1 MRDFLIRLISSKE
14 KRAAELRK
22 LIKEASTADEVRSL
36 GDTLQAVLDELNDA
50 KKQLEDLPDD
60 NGEGGDNGDGGEG
73 RSANPID
80 QGRSAN
86 PVSHLGEFRQRAQ
99 YGQPNGQSADATDS
113 VEYRQAFMDYV
124 MRGTPI
130 PTELRANTL
139 TTDVPAVIPTTLINR
154 IMERMDEV
162 GTILSLVTHTSYPAG
177 VEVPA
182 NVTKPT
188 ATWTGKTDSGS
199 GEGKGSTAQ
208 KVTSAKITFAYFK
221 LRCEVSIS
229 MEVSTMALSAFEDRL
244 TANIA
249 NAMVSAIET
258 AIINGTGTGEPKGIL
273 AETPNAGQTIEVAK
287 AGALDYATLCK
298 AEAAVPAKYEKDAK
312 WLMSKKTFM
321 SFVGITDANG
331 QPIARMNYGISGKP
345 ERFLLGREVVI
356 TEDIANYAATVTA
369 DTKFAAI
376 FSLPDYVLNTIYD
389 LGIKRKEDWDTE
401 DQRTKAVMSV
411 DGKVVDKG
419 SLVVLVKKSA

>member
-1 MRDFLIRLISSKE
+1 MREFLKKLISAKE
-14 KRAAELRK
+14 KRAAELRN
-22 LIKEASTADEVRSL
+22 LIKAAGTADEVRSL
-36 GDTLQAVLDELNDA
+36 GDTLQAVLDELSDA
-50 KKQLEDLPDD
+50 KKQLEALPDD
-60 NGEGGDNGDGGEG
+60 NGDEGGQGGE
-73 RSANPID
+73 D
-80 QGRSAN
+80 RSAN
-86 PVSHLGEFRQRAQ
+86 PVNQGRSTNPVNHLDEFRQKAQ
-99 YGQPNGQSADATDS
+99 YGQPNGQSADITDS
-113 VEYRQAFMDYV
+113 VEYRQAFMNYV

-130 PTELRANTL
+130 PVELRANTL

-154 IMERMDEV
+154 IWERMDEE
-162 GTILSLVTHTSYPAG
+162 GTILNLVTRTSYPAG
-177 VEVPA
+177 VVIPNNA
-182 NVTKPT
+182 TKPT
-188 ATWTGKTDSGS
+188 ATWVGKEETDKS
-199 GEGKGSTAQ
+199 GEGKGSTPQ
-208 KVTSAKITFAYFK
+208 KVTAGKVTFAYFK
-221 LRCEVSIS
+221 LRCEVSVS

-244 TANIA
+244 TIGVAD
-249 NAMVSAIET
+249 AMVSAIET
-258 AIINGTGTGEPKGIL
+258 AIINGTGSGEPKGIL
-273 AETPNAGQTIEVAK
+273 AETPNEGQTIAVAK
-287 AGALDYATLCK
+287 TGPLSYATLCS

-321 SFVGITDANG
+321 SFVGMTDGNS

-356 TEDIANYAATVTA
+356 TEDIANYADTVNA

>member
-1 MRDFLIRLISSKE
+1 MREFLNRLISAKE

-60 NGEGGDNGDGGEG
+60 NGDGGDNGGEG

-86 PVSHLGEFRQRAQ
+86 PVNHLGDFRQKAQ
-99 YGQPNGQSADATDS
+99 YGQTNGQTTDPTDS
-113 VEYRQAFMDYV
+113 AEYRQAFMDYV

-162 GTILSLVTHTSYPAG
+162 GTILSLVTRTSYPAG

-182 NVTKPT
+182 SVTKPT

-199 GEGKGSTAQ
+199 GEGKGSAAQ

-287 AGALDYATLCK
+287 TAALDYATLCS

-356 TEDIANYAATVTA
+356 TEDIANYAATVNA

>member
-1 MRDFLIRLISSKE
+1 MREFLNRLISAKE

-36 GDTLQAVLDELNDA
+36 GDTLQAVLDELSDA

-60 NGEGGDNGDGGEG
+60 NGDGGDNSGEG

-162 GTILSLVTHTSYPAG
+162 GTILSMVTRTSYPAG
-177 VEVPA
+177 VAVPA
-182 NVTKPT
+182 SVTKPT
-188 ATWTGKTDSGS
+188 ATWTGKTDSDS

-287 AGALDYATLCK
+287 AGTLDYATLCK

-321 SFVGITDANG
+321 SFVGITDAKAS
-331 QPIARMNYGISGKP
+331 P
-345 ERFLLGREVVI
+345 
-356 TEDIANYAATVTA
+356 
-369 DTKFAAI
+369 
-376 FSLPDYVLNTIYD
+376 LPV
-389 LGIKRKEDWDTE
+389 
-401 DQRTKAVMSV
+401 
-411 DGKVVDKG
+411 
-419 SLVVLVKKSA
+419 